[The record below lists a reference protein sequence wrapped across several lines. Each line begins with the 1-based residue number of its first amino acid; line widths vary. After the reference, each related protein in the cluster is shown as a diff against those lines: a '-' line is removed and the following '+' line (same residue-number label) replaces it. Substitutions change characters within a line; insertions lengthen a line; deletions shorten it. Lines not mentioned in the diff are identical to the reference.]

1 MPACHVSSLIFA
13 CLHISPEAPKELQVI
28 SKTQQSIQTMS
39 KSPVVI
45 PYSSVLIAFV
55 FLFGHAISDA
65 HWPIGSGGLGAE
77 SGISATGRCY
87 GVVARLLAEDKRL
100 SSFGNPV
107 GQVDQW
113 QWKHHF
119 VSYTLGHRLKFTAL
133 FGPETSD

>member
-13 CLHISPEAPKELQVI
+13 CLHINPEAPKELQVI

-65 HWPIGSGGLGAE
+65 HWPIGSGGLG
-77 SGISATGRCY
+77 
-87 GVVARLLAEDKRL
+87 VVARLLAEDKRL

>member
-1 MPACHVSSLIFA
+1 
-13 CLHISPEAPKELQVI
+13 
-28 SKTQQSIQTMS
+28 MS

-65 HWPIGSGGLGAE
+65 HWPIGSGGL
-77 SGISATGRCY
+77 